1 MIESILTIL
10 GAGLSL
16 WDRKSKRK
24 YQEKIYKLEKKYY
37 EEIKKPRP
45 DHAVLDDIEFE
56 LQLIG
61 RSFASEVKGSKTETL
76 PR

>member
-1 MIESILTIL
+1 MAEFKVFLGQAVPQLLTFCTAWL
-10 GAGLSL
+10 
-16 WDRKSKRK
+16 
-24 YQEKIYKLEKKYY
+24 
-37 EEIKKPRP
+37 
-45 DHAVLDDIEFE
+45 VFE